1 MPTRG
6 EKIGVGEA
14 VHEVTARAKSLVR
27 LEVELALVE
36 LRRKGATAGLGV
48 ALLLTAALLGLYGM
62 GFLFATAAAG
72 LATALPVWLS
82 ILIVGAALLALA
94 GLVAALGI
102 SRLRSATPL
111 VPEAAAREARLT
123 ADVIKGRASDG

>member
-6 EKIGVGEA
+6 DIGVGEA
-14 VHEVTARAKSLVR
+14 VHEVTERAKSLVR

-36 LRRKGATAGLGV
+36 LRRKAAIAGFGV

-62 GFLFATAAAG
+62 GFLFATVAAG

-82 ILIVGAALLALA
+82 ILIVGVALLALA

-102 SRLRSATPL
+102 SRLRSARPL
-111 VPEAAAREARLT
+111 MPEAAAGEARLT
-123 ADVIKGRASDG
+123 ADVIKERASHG

>member
-1 MPTRG
+1 MPTHG
-6 EKIGVGEA
+6 ELGVGAA
-14 VHEVTARAKSLVR
+14 VHEVTERAKSLIH

-48 ALLLTAALLGLYGM
+48 GLLLTAALLGLYGI

-82 ILIVGAALLALA
+82 ILIVGAVVLALA
-94 GLVAALGI
+94 GLAAAFGI

-111 VPEAAAREARLT
+111 IPEEAAREARLT
-123 ADVIKGRASDG
+123 ADVIKERASHG

>member
-1 MPTRG
+1 MPTHA
-6 EKIGVGEA
+6 EPGVGKA
-14 VHEVTARAKSLVR
+14 VHEVTERARSLIR

-48 ALLLTAALLGLYGM
+48 GLLLTAALLGLYGI

-82 ILIVGAALLALA
+82 ILIVGAVVLALA
-94 GLVAALGI
+94 GLAGALGI

-111 VPEAAAREARLT
+111 IPEDAAREARLT
-123 ADVIKGRASDG
+123 ADVIKERASHG

>member
-1 MPTRG
+1 MRTPG
-6 EKIGVGEA
+6 EQGVGEA
-14 VHEVTARAKSLVR
+14 VHEVTERTKSLIR

-48 ALLLTAALLGLYGM
+48 GLLLTAALLGLYGI

-82 ILIVGAALLALA
+82 ILIVGAVLLALA
-94 GLVAALGI
+94 GLTAALGI

-111 VPEAAAREARLT
+111 MPEAAAREARLT
-123 ADVIKGRASDG
+123 ADVIKERASHG

>member
-1 MPTRG
+1 MPTHG
-6 EKIGVGEA
+6 ELGVGKA
-14 VHEVTARAKSLVR
+14 VHEVTERARSLIR

-48 ALLLTAALLGLYGM
+48 GLLVTAALLGLYGI

-82 ILIVGAALLALA
+82 ILIVGAVVLALA
-94 GLVAALGI
+94 GLAAAFGI

-111 VPEAAAREARLT
+111 IPEDAAREARLT
-123 ADVIKGRASDG
+123 ADVIKERASHG

>member
-1 MPTRG
+1 MPTHG
-6 EKIGVGEA
+6 EPGVGEA
-14 VHEVTARAKSLVR
+14 VHEVTERAKSLIR

-48 ALLLTAALLGLYGM
+48 GLLLTAALLGLYGI

-82 ILIVGAALLALA
+82 ILIVGVGVLALA
-94 GLVAALGI
+94 GLAAALGI
-102 SRLRSATPL
+102 PRLRRATPL
-111 VPEAAAREARLT
+111 MPEAAAREARLT
-123 ADVIKGRASDG
+123 ADVIKERASHG

>member
-1 MPTRG
+1 MPTHG
-6 EKIGVGEA
+6 ELGVGAA
-14 VHEVTARAKSLVR
+14 VHEVTERAKSLIH

-48 ALLLTAALLGLYGM
+48 GLLLTAALLGLYGI

-72 LATALPVWLS
+72 LATTLPVWLS
-82 ILIVGAALLALA
+82 ILIVGAVVLALA
-94 GLVAALGI
+94 GLAAAFGI

-111 VPEAAAREARLT
+111 MPEEAAREARLT
-123 ADVIKGRASDG
+123 ADVIKERASHG